1 LLYICLIGRLAYNNC
16 KYDDPTIH
24 DYAKICGM
32 IELDGK
38 SSFFGKE
45 SYMPSK
51 DELANN
57 YKQFPRYGYYS
68 RKRKHFCQ
76 CPQIDTY
83 SKQTGA
89 SSTNRLIIPGRW
101 NFDIY
106 LDVKG
111 SHKLA
116 SYALDDV
123 AWHFIE
129 QKKIPLKAK
138 DQFEYFLCGELSRK
152 KYLLIFVCDFF
163 LFLFK

>member
-1 LLYICLIGRLAYNNC
+1 
-16 KYDDPTIH
+16 
-24 DYAKICGM
+24 M
-32 IELDGK
+32 IELDCK

-51 DELANN
+51 DEIANN

-123 AWHFIE
+123 AWHFIG

-138 DQFEYFLCGELSRK
+138 DQFEYFLCGNK
-152 KYLLIFVCDFF
+152 KKIFIYFCYIFVFYF
-163 LFLFK
+163 